1 MAAIATAARGRIAR
15 MQVEDGTLDAKSRSL
30 MCEWQQRGA
39 AASREGKYE
48 KIADPYGACL

>member
-1 MAAIATAARGRIAR
+1 
-15 MQVEDGTLDAKSRSL
+15 

-39 AASREGKYE
+39 AASREGQYE